1 MKAKKWVCYNLSH
14 NKSGWAG
21 SQMKYHRMKYHRMK
35 YRLCMQHSFDG
46 SVEHKHHH
54 MIEIEIVARQTAGDF
69 LEFASMDTVLEE
81 VFGPYQHQYLNEFP
95 EFGGDTSM
103 EHLGEVFYRKVKA
116 SLEEQHWKF
125 ARFEISET
133 PLRVYAVSE
142 EIF

>member
-1 MKAKKWVCYNLSH
+1 MR
-14 NKSGWAG
+14 
-21 SQMKYHRMKYHRMK
+21 YHRLK

-46 SVEHKHHH
+46 QIENKHHH
-54 MIEIEIVARQTAGDF
+54 LIEIEIVARQLSGNF
-69 LEFASMDTVLEE
+69 LEFASMDSILEL

-103 EHLGEVFYRKVKA
+103 EHLGEVFYLKVKKA
-116 SLEEQHWKF
+116 LEGHHWKL

-133 PLRVYAVSE
+133 PLRIYAITE